1 MDFKEVCEYEQ
12 LDFTDYI
19 FYAYLIIISIIILL
33 FLIDKKKFNDYFK
46 AIFSQKSRN
55 YDKNSYNNEIEPKE
69 IINDES
75 QNIYNRNNHIF
86 NNPTSVNINIKEQF
100 GSSTS
105 YSKDTTQHRNK
116 KNKNDKKNKNQNRSN
131 NQNHNNSQ
139 NPNNNQIYNDND
151 NNNENRN
158 NIQNI
163 NDNDNNIQNI
173 NNDNNENES
182 DNNNNN
188 VGYLIMNFE
197 DEPKIGLA
205 NIGAT
210 CYMNATLQCFSHT
223 TKLTNYYLAPHNKNF
238 VTSNEKKFSR
248 EYYEVLKNLWKKKTK
263 RNKSYYSPDRF
274 KATLSKMEPLF
285 EGIAANDS
293 KDLVNFILQTLHAEL
308 NKANGQITN
317 DFKNLNQLDEQ
328 SMLNYFLQ
336 EFQKSQKSII
346 SGLFF
351 GITQTRTECC
361 NCLRMRQMR
370 GYNNH
375 VYVNNFQIMNF
386 IIFPLEEVRKYKYRN
401 YNFFYMGNS
410 NEVNLSD
417 CFDYFQK
424 VELMDGE
431 NQMWCN
437 YCNSNSASYYSTT
450 LYSSPEILILI
461 LNRGKGNIYDV
472 KLNFSEIIN
481 IGKYVKMKVNKNLIY
496 HLYAIVTHIGPSS
509 MSGHFIAFCKSPIN
523 GEWYKFNDAIVDCI
537 GNFNNNV
544 SNFGTPYIL
553 FYERQ
558 TL

>member
-1 MDFKEVCEYEQ
+1 MDFKEVCEYEN

-19 FYAYLIIISIIILL
+19 FYTYLIIISIIILL
-33 FLIDKKKFNDYFK
+33 FLLDKKKFKNYFK

-55 YDKNSYNNEIEPKE
+55 YDKNSYNNENEPKE
-69 IINDES
+69 IIIDES
-75 QNIYNRNNHIF
+75 QNIYNRNNNIF

-105 YSKDTTQHRNK
+105 YSGDRTQYKNIKNKRGK
-116 KNKNDKKNKNQNRSN
+116 KNKKQNRNN

-173 NNDNNENES
+173 NNDNNNNEN
-182 DNNNNN
+182 DNNN

-238 VTSNEKKFSR
+238 VTSKEKKFSR
-248 EYYEVLKNLWKKKTK
+248 EYYEVLKNLWVKKTK

-293 KDLVNFILQTLHAEL
+293 KDLVNFILQTLHSEL
-308 NKANGQITN
+308 NKANDQIIN
-317 DFKNLNQLDEQ
+317 NYNNLNQLDEE
-328 SMLNYFLQ
+328 SMLKYFLQ
-336 EFQKSQKSII
+336 EFQKNQNSII
-346 SGLFF
+346 SDMFF

-361 NCLRMRQMR
+361 NCLRMRQMQ

-386 IIFPLEEVRKYKYRN
+386 IIFPLEEIRKFKYQN
-401 YNFFYMGNS
+401 YNFFYMGNY

-450 LYSSPEILILI
+450 IYSSPEILVLI

-481 IGKYVKMKVNKNLIY
+481 IGNYVKMKMNNNLIY